1 CLRRLITTGNNVC
14 DLYQRAESSLLGL
27 EVGTISW
34 VQPAPNPEYVPAS
47 GEESQNI
54 LWSLIMQLLPEAA
67 PGIILPVNWVD
78 FDLVKVVDKLLDK
91 MKVTGGGL
99 IGDVTDYFKSFM
111 EFFTGDKSGLSGFAD
126 WANLADDSVGLWKGL
141 YD

>member
-1 CLRRLITTGNNVC
+1 SALDGNDIAADRLSSIAGDVRSVRSNLTFKIRQRSQIDSRLNSLAQELEGHNASLRRLITTGNNVC

-78 FDLVKVVDKLLDK
+78 FDLVKV
-91 MKVTGGGL
+91 
-99 IGDVTDYFKSFM
+99 
-111 EFFTGDKSGLSGFAD
+111 E
-126 WANLADDSVGLWKGL
+126 
-141 YD
+141 